1 MAQRREPGI
10 LVLAQELAS
19 SIEKHVEDREYSP
32 TYLISEIGGK
42 LSRVLIAGVLDQI
55 ENRGSEEDPFYTA
68 RVIDPNGDYYYLQ
81 AGQYNPEGAAALSKL
96 EVGVPVLCVGKVRAR
111 TPEDSER
118 TYVSVQPESIRAVT
132 MKEVNHWAVRACDGL
147 MLRIKATKA
156 FDNEEDFGKLKLNER
171 EIDGIK
177 LSREFYQS
185 VALEN
190 YQALLYNCLTRL
202 AGGELES
209 PESEFTGEF
218 ESAGDNIDAAVQS
231 EKEKPETKVETKIS
245 KEEKPEIEVETE
257 KVTEDKKTDDN
268 ESKVMNLI
276 RKMDEG
282 DGIYYDDLGIAISM
296 EGVDGPM
303 LDEVL
308 DSLTDQGLIYQ
319 PRFNHYKEA

>member
-96 EVGVPVLCVGKVRAR
+96 EVGVPVLRVGKVRAR

-147 MLRIKATKA
+147 MLRIKATKV
-156 FDNEEDFGKLKLNER
+156 FDNEEDFEKLKLNDR

-185 VALEN
+185 IALEN

-218 ESAGDNIDAAVQS
+218 ESAGDNLDTQVQA
-231 EKEKPETKVETKIS
+231 EEETLKTE
-245 KEEKPEIEVETE
+245 EEKPEVKIENE
-257 KVTEDKKTDDN
+257 KATEDKKSDDN
-268 ESKVMNLI
+268 ESKVMSLI

-296 EGVDGPM
+296 EGIDGPM
-303 LDEVL
+303 LDELL

>member
-156 FDNEEDFGKLKLNER
+156 FDNEEDFEKLKLNNR

-185 VALEN
+185 IALEN

-218 ESAGDNIDAAVQS
+218 EPAGDNLDTPVQA
-231 EKEKPETKVETKIS
+231 E
-245 KEEKPEIEVETE
+245 EEKPKVKME
-257 KVTEDKKTDDN
+257 KKKATEDKKSDDN

-276 RKMDEG
+276 QKMDEG

-296 EGVDGPM
+296 EGIDGPM

>member
-10 LVLAQELAS
+10 LVLAQELSS

-96 EVGVPVLCVGKVRAR
+96 EIGVPVLCVGKVRAR

-132 MKEVNHWAVRACDGL
+132 MNEVNNWAVRACDAL

-156 FDNEEDFGKLKLNER
+156 FEDEDEFGKLKLNDR

-177 LSREFYQS
+177 LSKDFYQS
-185 VALEN
+185 IALEN

-202 AGGELES
+202 AGGEVET

-218 ESAGDNIDAAVQS
+218 ESAGNNIDTTS
-231 EKEKPETKVETKIS
+231 EIKESKKETEETIETKKS
-245 KEEKPEIEVETE
+245 
-257 KVTEDKKTDDN
+257 DGN
-268 ESKVMNLI
+268 ESKVMALI
-276 RKMDEG
+276 QKMDEG

-303 LDEVL
+303 LDEIL

>member
-10 LVLAQELAS
+10 LVLAQELSS

-96 EVGVPVLCVGKVRAR
+96 EIGVPVLCVGKVRAR

-132 MKEVNHWAVRACDGL
+132 MNEVNHWAVRACDAL
-147 MLRIKATKA
+147 MLRIKATKT
-156 FDNEEDFGKLKLNER
+156 FEDEEEFGKLKLNER

-177 LSREFYQS
+177 LSKDFYQS

-202 AGGELES
+202 AGGEIET
-209 PESEFTGEF
+209 PESDFTGEF
-218 ESAGDNIDAAVQS
+218 ESAGNNIDTTS
-231 EKEKPETKVETKIS
+231 KIKES
-245 KEEKPEIEVETE
+245 KEETEVPTEETIET
-257 KVTEDKKTDDN
+257 KKSDGN
-268 ESKVMNLI
+268 ESKVMALI
-276 RKMDEG
+276 QKMDEG

-303 LDEVL
+303 LDEIL

>member
-132 MKEVNHWAVRACDGL
+132 MKEVNHWAVRACDGPVSY
-147 MLRIKATKA
+147 TH
-156 FDNEEDFGKLKLNER
+156 
-171 EIDGIK
+171 
-177 LSREFYQS
+177 
-185 VALEN
+185 
-190 YQALLYNCLTRL
+190 LTL
-202 AGGELES
+202 
-209 PESEFTGEF
+209 PT
-218 ESAGDNIDAAVQS
+218 N
-231 EKEKPETKVETKIS
+231 
-245 KEEKPEIEVETE
+245 
-257 KVTEDKKTDDN
+257 
-268 ESKVMNLI
+268 
-276 RKMDEG
+276 
-282 DGIYYDDLGIAISM
+282 
-296 EGVDGPM
+296 
-303 LDEVL
+303 
-308 DSLTDQGLIYQ
+308 
-319 PRFNHYKEA
+319 